1 MSRFTRLLQ
10 CALLAAMVL
19 APAAMGQEPS
29 AREKW
34 KQLSSEEQSRILGNY
49 HEWQQLPPA
58 VREKLGAK
66 YKEFSALP
74 PETRIRIRKLWE
86 RIQALP
92 APKRERLLGLTR
104 EKWGS
109 LTPQERQLILN
120 DLRQPS
126 GKENVRPSSDKER
139 SSRGSKR

>member
-1 MSRFTRLLQ
+1 MNRFTRLLQ
-10 CALLAAMVL
+10 CGLLAAMVW

-34 KQLSSEEQSRILGNY
+34 KRLSPEEQSRILGDY

-58 VREKLGAK
+58 VREKLAAK
-66 YKEFSALP
+66 YREFSALP
-74 PETRIRIRKLWE
+74 PETRLRLRKLWE

-92 APKRERLLGLTR
+92 AAKRERLLGLTR

-109 LTPQERQLILN
+109 LTPQERSRILN

-126 GKENVRPSSDKER
+126 VKDNVRPASER
-139 SSRGSKR
+139 ERETRGSKR